1 MMGKSS
7 PGGRASTYHEM
18 FHGKPGSRLTPELLA
33 WVSLSTARDDA
44 AIKAVRMAR
53 AKAKLSHIA
62 PYLAALDNLTA
73 AANALQPK
81 GPVS

>member
-1 MMGKSS
+1 MAARGYE
-7 PGGRASTYHEM
+7 AM
-18 FHGKPGSRLTPELLA
+18 FHSQPGSCLTPDLLA
-33 WVSLSTARDDA
+33 WIALTTAADDA

-62 PYLAALDNLTA
+62 PYRKALSDLTA

-81 GPVS
+81 GQLQ